1 VEAAVT
7 KVMLGTTVF
16 DAAVARLR
24 EQYEEG
30 HRIVVSC
37 SGGKDSLVCMETAII
52 AARQAGRLPVEA
64 VTREEEIIPPGT
76 REYLARVRD
85 RPEVELHWLVAH
97 QPSINAFDREQ
108 PYWWIMDP
116 QVDPDLWVVQPPP
129 YAEHIADYNIEA
141 MTIPERFPPPPGRE
155 LRAVVGLRV
164 QESRGRRFGLYSSGG
179 YLTKPNPW
187 GVRNIRPVYDWLD
200 GDVWRAIHENGW
212 DYNDAYD
219 VLHRAGVPRS
229 QLRISPP
236 TMSAGSGDV
245 LRVLAAAWPSWWD
258 RVCRR
263 LPSVRT
269 FAQYGK
275 RAVTP
280 QRGAGETWEAC
291 FKRTCIER
299 APAWIAERAELQM
312 GRTLSAHGV
321 HSSTPLPDVGM
332 CKVCGSG
339 LGSWRELAR
348 ALYLGDPFSVKCRS
362 LPYVQPER
370 FRSGEPRWGGIP
382 G

>member
-1 VEAAVT
+1 
-7 KVMLGTTVF
+7 MLGMTVF
-16 DAAVARLR
+16 DAAVLRLQ

-30 HRIVVSC
+30 HRVVVSC
-37 SGGKDSLVCMETAII
+37 SGGKDSAVCVEVAIV
-52 AARQAGRLPVEA
+52 AATRAGRLPVEV

-76 REYLARVRD
+76 REYLMRLRE
-85 RPEVELHWLVAH
+85 RPEVDLHWLVAH

-108 PYWWIMDP
+108 PYWWVMDP
-116 QVDPDLWVVQPPP
+116 QIDPDLWVVQPPD
-129 YAEHIADYNIEA
+129 YAEHIAEYNIEA
-141 MTIPERFPPPPGRE
+141 MTIPGRFPPAPGRT
-155 LRAVVGLRV
+155 LMACVGLRV
-164 QESRGRRFGLYSSGG
+164 QESRGRLFGLYSSGG
-179 YLTKPNPW
+179 VLTKPNPW
-187 GVRNIRPVYDWLD
+187 GVRNIRPVYDWTD
-200 GDVWRAIHENGW
+200 ADVWKAIYENGW

-219 VLHRAGVPRS
+219 VLHRHNIPRS

-245 LRVLAAAWPSWWD
+245 LKVIAGCWPEWWNRV
-258 RVCRR
+258 VRR

-269 FAQYGK
+269 FALYGK

-280 QRGAGETWEAC
+280 QRARGETWEHC
-291 FKRTCIER
+291 FRRTCIEG

-312 GRTLSAHGV
+312 GRTLSSHRA

-332 CKVCGSG
+332 CQVCGSG
-339 LGSWRELAR
+339 LGSWRELAK

-362 LPYVQPER
+362 LPYVQPST
-370 FRSGEPRWGGIP
+370 FRPGEPRWGGIP

>member
-1 VEAAVT
+1 
-7 KVMLGTTVF
+7 MLGMTVF
-16 DAAVARLR
+16 DAAVARLQQ
-24 EQYEEG
+24 EYENG
-30 HRIVVSC
+30 HRIVVSV
-37 SGGKDSLVCMETAII
+37 SGGKDSTCCAEVAIR
-52 AARQAGRLPVEA
+52 AATLAGRLPVEM

-76 REYLARVRD
+76 REYLMRLRD
-85 RPEVELHWLVAH
+85 RPEVDLHWLVAH

-108 PYWWIMDP
+108 PYWWVMDP
-116 QVDPDLWVVQPPP
+116 QLDPGQWVVQPPP
-129 YAEHIADYNIEA
+129 YAEHIAEYNIEA
-141 MTIPERFPPPPGRE
+141 MTIPARFPPPPGKS
-155 LRAVVGLRV
+155 LLACVGLRV
-164 QESRGRRFGLYSSGG
+164 QESRGRLFGLYSSGG

-200 GDVWRAIHENGW
+200 ADVWKAIDDNGW

-219 VLHRAGVPRS
+219 VLHRLGVPRS

-245 LRVLAAAWPSWWD
+245 LKLIAGAWPEWWN
-258 RVCRR
+258 RVVRR

-269 FAQYGK
+269 FALYGK

-280 QRGAGETWEAC
+280 QRARGETWEAC
-291 FKRTCIER
+291 FKRTCIEH

-312 GRTLSAHGV
+312 GRTLSSHRA

-332 CKVCGSG
+332 CQVCGSG
-339 LGSWRELAR
+339 LGSWRELAK

-362 LPYVQPER
+362 LPYVQPST
-370 FRSGEPRWGGIP
+370 FRPGEPKWGGIP